1 MRRKNML
8 IYNSL
13 PSYFLMLLKA
23 DNGFTQY
30 IEEKGQRKNWYFTVI
45 CKDGDIG
52 LITINDLN
60 TGGVID
66 ADEMGGRV
74 ENCIFVPPKDYLEL
88 IEELEAMRDNPLSVP
103 EAVKELESRDDDWMR
118 GWAKALDLALRL
130 VAQRA
135 NPPSQ

>member
-1 MRRKNML
+1 ML

-30 IEEKGQRKNWYFTVI
+30 IEEKGQHKNWYFTVI
-45 CKDGDIG
+45 CKDGDVG

-60 TGGVID
+60 TGAVLDG
-66 ADEMGGRV
+66 DEMGGRV
-74 ENCIFVPPKDYLEL
+74 ENCIFVAPKDYLEL
-88 IEELEAMRDNPLSVP
+88 IEELEALRDNSPVTPDFTNSTNNSP
-103 EAVKELESRDDDWMR
+103 Q
-118 GWAKALDLALRL
+118 GWTEGYKQAMDHALRL

-135 NPPSQ
+135 NPPS